1 MVTVFVHRNGHTRC
15 EPTLDPSVLAPDSD
29 AKVWVDLAAPGD
41 DELKILSD
49 VFHFHPLAVEDAVAE
64 VHHPKIESYNG
75 YLYLILH
82 GIDYQRSR
90 AEESFLTHDTDFFL
104 GSNYLVTVHDGKT
117 RSIAGV
123 QEVCGRSDHVLGEGA
138 AALMHRIID
147 RMVDNYRPEIEQ
159 LEQWLDELEREVFDT
174 PKKETVREILSVK
187 HDVTALRR
195 IATPQRD
202 AVARLARREYP
213 QLTDELTYRF
223 RDVYDNLVR
232 IADESLIFQDRIT
245 SLLDAHYSNIS
256 NRLNEIMRV
265 LTVLTV
271 IVAPLT
277 LVAGI
282 YGMNMHLP
290 GINDP
295 DNPRPFWWLMGGMAT
310 TVVLMLLF
318 FRRRKWL

>member
-1 MVTVFVHRNGHTRC
+1 MVTVFVHRDGRTQC
-15 EPTLDPSVLAPDSD
+15 VPALDPAVLDPASE
-29 AKVWVDLAAPGD
+29 AKVWVDLADPTD
-41 DELKILSD
+41 DELRLLTD

-64 VHHPKIESYNG
+64 LHHPKIESYDG

-90 AEESFLTHDTDFFL
+90 DEDSFVTHDTDFFL
-104 GSNYLVTVHDGKT
+104 GPNYLVTVHDGKT

-123 QEVCGRSDHVLGEGA
+123 QETCGRNDLILGEGPG
-138 AALMHRIID
+138 ALMHRIVD
-147 RMVDNYRPEIEQ
+147 RMVDNYRPEIDQ
-159 LEQWLDELEREVFDT
+159 LEKWLDELEVEVFDT
-174 PKKETVREILSVK
+174 PKKETLREILSVK

-195 IATPQRD
+195 IAMPQRD

-213 QLTDELTYRF
+213 KINEELTYRF

-232 IADESLIFQDRIT
+232 IADEGLIFQDRIT
-245 SLLDAHYSNIS
+245 SLLDAHYSNVS

-282 YGMNMHLP
+282 YGMNMKLP
-290 GINDP
+290 GVANDT
-295 DNPRPFWWLMGGMAT
+295 DPRPFWRLIGAMTATVIGML
-310 TVVLMLLF
+310 VF
-318 FRRRKWL
+318 FRRRRWM

>member
-1 MVTVFVHRNGHTRC
+1 V
-15 EPTLDPSVLAPDSD
+15 PALDPAVLDPAGD
-29 AKVWVDLAAPGD
+29 AKVWVDLADPT
-41 DELKILSD
+41 DEEFKVLTE
-49 VFHFHPLAVEDAVAE
+49 VFHFHPLAVEDAVAKL
-64 VHHPKIESYNG
+64 HHPKIESYDG

-90 AEESFLTHDTDFFL
+90 AEDSFVTHDTDFFL
-104 GSNYLVTVHDGKT
+104 GPNYLVTVHDGKT
-117 RSIAGV
+117 RSISGV
-123 QEVCGRSDHVLGEGA
+123 QEACGRNDLILGEGPG
-138 AALMHRIID
+138 ALMHRIVD
-147 RMVDNYRPEIEQ
+147 RMVDNYRPEIDQ
-159 LEQWLDELEREVFDT
+159 LESWLDELEGEVFAS
-174 PKKETVREILSVK
+174 PKKETLREILSVK

-213 QLTDELTYRF
+213 KISEELTYRF

-245 SLLDAHYSNIS
+245 SLLDAHYSNVS

-290 GINDP
+290 GVGGP
-295 DNPRPFWWLMGGMAT
+295 DDPRPFWWLIGGM
-310 TVVLMLLF
+310 TVTVIAMLLF
-318 FRRRKWL
+318 FRKRKWL

>member
-1 MVTVFVHRNGHTRC
+1 MITVFVHRNGETTC
-15 EPTLDPSVLAPDSD
+15 VPSLDPAALAPESD
-29 AKVWVDLAAPGD
+29 AKVWVDLADPTD
-41 DELKILSD
+41 DELRLLTD
-49 VFHFHPLAVEDAVAE
+49 VFHFHPLAVEDAVAKL
-64 VHHPKIESYNG
+64 HHPKIESYDG

-90 AEESFLTHDTDFFL
+90 AEQSFLTHDTDFFL
-104 GSNYLVTVHDGKT
+104 GPNYLVTVHDGKT

-123 QEVCGRSDHVLGEGA
+123 QEVCGRNDHVLGEGPG
-138 AALMHRIID
+138 ALMHRIVD
-147 RMVDNYRPEIEQ
+147 RMVDNYRPEIDQ
-159 LEQWLDELEREVFDT
+159 LEQWLDELEQEVFDT
-174 PKKETVREILSVK
+174 PKTETLREILSVK

-213 QLTDELTYRF
+213 RISDELTYRF

-290 GINDP
+290 GISDP
-295 DNPRPFWWLMGGMAT
+295 DNPRPFWGRMGGMAMG
-310 TVVLMLLF
+310 LHP
-318 FRRRKWL
+318 